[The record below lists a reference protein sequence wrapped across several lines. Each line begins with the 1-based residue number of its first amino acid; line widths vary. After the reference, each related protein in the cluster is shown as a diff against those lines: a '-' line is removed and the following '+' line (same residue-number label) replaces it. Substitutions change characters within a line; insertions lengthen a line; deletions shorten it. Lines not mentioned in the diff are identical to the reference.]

1 MLIRSL
7 EQFLACA
14 GCSSNVPYC
23 SSPRSSSALMLLC
36 QLLKSDKLSIFSIAS
51 QKATNSLATKLLIS
65 MVSFFQCM
73 SVLLQCVKWADIPP
87 PLHSVTLSASC
98 VSHDPFSYSRFTA
111 PSPQKH
117 SVRETG
123 CYICGFLFTEPER
136 HSIMD
141 AIMKSYRLYTML
153 PARWMCLWLRKLIQC
168 FFGTC
173 LTMRAA
179 IMWSNPW
186 NDLAIIRL
194 ITTTLL
200 TRIRRHIS
208 CYIIPNPDSC

>member
-65 MVSFFQCM
+65 MVPFACWKVLSRCM
-73 SVLLQCVKWADIPP
+73 TCADIP
-87 PLHSVTLSASC
+87 LCLRSVTLSAC
-98 VSHDPFSYSRFTA
+98 WAAQDPFSYPHLAA
-111 PSPQKH
+111 PSPPKL

-123 CYICGFLFTEPER
+123 HCIWGGGGGGA
-136 HSIMD
+136 S
-141 AIMKSYRLYTML
+141 L
-153 PARWMCLWLRKLIQC
+153 PKPIPAQHFITDTSVLAAAPHLWWMCQLKLIQEWLKMGAVIIWYC
-168 FFGTC
+168 
-173 LTMRAA
+173 
-179 IMWSNPW
+179 PW
-186 NDLAIIRL
+186 NDLAVTRL
-194 ITTTLL
+194 ITTRLL

-208 CYIIPNPDSC
+208 WLIILIPDFC

>member
-65 MVSFFQCM
+65 MVSFFFRCM
-73 SVLLQCVKWADIPP
+73 SVLSQCVKWADIPP
-87 PLHSVTLSASC
+87 PLHSVTLLASC

-123 CYICGFLFTEPER
+123 HYICGFLFTEPEW
-136 HSIMD
+136 HSIMNT
-141 AIMKSYRLYTML
+141 IMKSYRLYTMHDEC
-153 PARWMCLWLRKLIQC
+153 ACDSKKLIQW
-168 FFGTC
+168 FFGTR

-179 IMWSNPW
+179 VMWSNPW